1 MVAYKRKVQVRYKI
15 KLKKNITVKVF
26 KRLQV
31 YTQIMK
37 ANEILNKIKNIV
49 GEKVNL
55 SEEKIEMAEITLE
68 NGTVLV
74 AESFEA
80 GKSIFIKT
88 DDEQIALP
96 IGEYELEEGK
106 ILVVTEEGL
115 IDSIKEAAKEEVVE
129 EELSEES
136 EEVKETEL
144 EEEEK
149 EEMNYVTKE
158 EFTSAVEEIKAMI
171 DEKLGNKEEMKEEV
185 IEDTK
190 EELSAVAPEPV
201 KHNPEAEVDNK
212 VNFHIASNRTQ
223 TTKDRVF
230 DKIFN
235 NN

>member
-1 MVAYKRKVQVRYKI
+1 
-15 KLKKNITVKVF
+15 
-26 KRLQV
+26 
-31 YTQIMK
+31 MK
-37 ANEILNKIKNIV
+37 ANDILNKIKNIV
-49 GEKVNL
+49 GEKVEL
-55 SEEKIEMAEITLE
+55 SENKIEMAEVTLE

-80 GKSIFIKT
+80 GNSIFIKT
-88 DDEQIALP
+88 EDEQIALP
-96 IGEYELEEGK
+96 VGEYELEGGK
-106 ILVVTEEGL
+106 VLAVVEEGL
-115 IDSIKEAAKEEVVE
+115 IDSIKEAAKEEEAVE

-136 EEVKETEL
+136 KEVKETEL

-158 EFTSAVEEIKAMI
+158 EFASAVEEIKAMI
-171 DEKLGNKEEMKEEV
+171 DEKLGSKEEMKEEAQEEV
-185 IEDTK
+185 KEEK

-212 VNFHIASNRTQ
+212 LNFKISENRIK

>member
-1 MVAYKRKVQVRYKI
+1 
-15 KLKKNITVKVF
+15 
-26 KRLQV
+26 
-31 YTQIMK
+31 MK

-49 GEKVNL
+49 GEKVEL
-55 SEEKIEMAEITLE
+55 SENKIEMAEVTLE

-80 GKSIFIKT
+80 GNSIFIKT
-88 DDEQIALP
+88 EDEQIALP
-96 IGEYELEEGK
+96 VGEYELEGGK
-106 ILVVTEEGL
+106 ILAVVEEGL
-115 IDSIKEAAKEEVVE
+115 IDSIKEAAKEEEAVEE

-149 EEMNYVTKE
+149 MNYVTKE
-158 EFTSAVEEIKAMI
+158 EFAFAVEEIKAMI
-171 DEKLGNKEEMKEEV
+171 DEKLGNKEEMKEEAQEEV
-185 IEDTK
+185 KEEK

-201 KHNPEAEVDNK
+201 KHNPEAEVDSK
-212 VNFHIASNRTQ
+212 MNFKISENRIK

>member
-1 MVAYKRKVQVRYKI
+1 
-15 KLKKNITVKVF
+15 
-26 KRLQV
+26 
-31 YTQIMK
+31 MK

-55 SEEKIEMAEITLE
+55 SENKIEMAEMKLE

-88 DDEQIALP
+88 DDEQVALP
-96 IGEYELEEGK
+96 IGEYELEDGK
-106 ILVVTEEGL
+106 ILVITEEGL
-115 IDSIKEAAKEEVVE
+115 IDSIKDATKEEVVE
-129 EELSEES
+129 EELSEDS
-136 EEVKETEL
+136 KEVEETEL

-149 EEMNYVTKE
+149 EEMKYVTKE

-171 DEKLGNKEEMKEEV
+171 EDKMGNKEEMKEEV
-185 IEDTK
+185 IEDQK
-190 EELSAVAPEPV
+190 EELSAVAPSPV
-201 KHNPEAEVDNK
+201 KHNPEAKADNK
-212 VNFHIASNRTQ
+212 VNFKISENRIK

>member
-1 MVAYKRKVQVRYKI
+1 
-15 KLKKNITVKVF
+15 
-26 KRLQV
+26 
-31 YTQIMK
+31 MK

-80 GKSIFIKT
+80 GESVFIKT

-106 ILVVTEEGL
+106 ILVVSEEGL
-115 IDSIKEAAKEEVVE
+115 IDSIKEAAEEEVVE

-136 EEVKETEL
+136 NDEVETEL

-149 EEMNYVTKE
+149 EEMKYVTKE
-158 EFTSAVEEIKAMI
+158 EFASAVEEIKAMI
-171 DEKLGNKEEMKEEV
+171 DEKFGDKEEMKEEV
-185 IEDTK
+185 IEEK

-212 VNFHIASNRTQ
+212 INFKIAENRIK

>member
-1 MVAYKRKVQVRYKI
+1 
-15 KLKKNITVKVF
+15 
-26 KRLQV
+26 
-31 YTQIMK
+31 MK

-49 GEKVNL
+49 GEKVEL

-80 GKSIFIKT
+80 GKSVFIKT
-88 DDEQIALP
+88 EDEEIALP
-96 IGEYELEEGK
+96 VGEYKLEEGK
-106 ILVVTEEGL
+106 VLVVSEEGL
-115 IDSIKEAAKEEVVE
+115 IDSIKEAAEEAVEE

-185 IEDTK
+185 IEEK

-212 VNFHIASNRTQ
+212 VNFHIASNRIA

>member
-1 MVAYKRKVQVRYKI
+1 
-15 KLKKNITVKVF
+15 
-26 KRLQV
+26 
-31 YTQIMK
+31 MK

-68 NGTVLV
+68 NGTILV

-80 GKSIFIKT
+80 GKSVFIKT
-88 DDEQIALP
+88 EDEQIALP
-96 IGEYELEEGK
+96 VGEYELEEGK

-115 IDSIKEAAKEEVVE
+115 IDSIKEAAEEEVVE

-136 EEVKETEL
+136 NDEVETEL

-149 EEMNYVTKE
+149 EEMKYVTKE

-171 DEKLGNKEEMKEEV
+171 DEKFGDKEEMKEEV
-185 IEDTK
+185 IEEK

-212 VNFHIASNRTQ
+212 INFKIAENRIK

>member
-1 MVAYKRKVQVRYKI
+1 
-15 KLKKNITVKVF
+15 
-26 KRLQV
+26 
-31 YTQIMK
+31 MK

-68 NGTVLV
+68 NGTILV

-80 GKSIFIKT
+80 GKSVFIKT
-88 DDEQIALP
+88 EDEEIALP
-96 IGEYELEEGK
+96 VGEYKLEEGK
-106 ILVVTEEGL
+106 VLVVSEEGL
-115 IDSIKEAAKEEVVE
+115 IDSIKEAAEEEVVE

-136 EEVKETEL
+136 NDEVETEL

-149 EEMNYVTKE
+149 EEMKYVTKE
-158 EFTSAVEEIKAMI
+158 EFASAVEEIKAMI
-171 DEKLGNKEEMKEEV
+171 DEKFGDKEEMKEEV
-185 IEDTK
+185 IEEK

-212 VNFHIASNRTQ
+212 INFKIAENRIK

>member
-1 MVAYKRKVQVRYKI
+1 
-15 KLKKNITVKVF
+15 
-26 KRLQV
+26 
-31 YTQIMK
+31 MK

-49 GEKVNL
+49 GEKVEL

-80 GKSIFIKT
+80 GKSVFIKT
-88 DDEQIALP
+88 EDEQIALP

-115 IDSIKEAAKEEVVE
+115 IDSIKEAAEEAVEE

-136 EEVKETEL
+136 KEVKETEL

-149 EEMNYVTKE
+149 KEMEYVTKE
-158 EFTSAVEEIKAMI
+158 EFTSAVDEIKAMI
-171 DEKLGNKEEMKEEV
+171 EKMGNKDKEEMKEEV
-185 IEDTK
+185 KAEEK

>member
-1 MVAYKRKVQVRYKI
+1 
-15 KLKKNITVKVF
+15 
-26 KRLQV
+26 
-31 YTQIMK
+31 MK

-55 SEEKIEMAEITLE
+55 SENKIEMAEIKLE

-88 DDEQIALP
+88 DDEQVALP
-96 IGEYELEEGK
+96 IGEYKLEDGK
-106 ILVVTEEGL
+106 ILVITEEGL
-115 IDSIKEAAKEEVVE
+115 IDSIKDATEEEVVE
-129 EELSEES
+129 EELSDDS
-136 EEVKETEL
+136 KEVEETEL

-149 EEMNYVTKE
+149 EEMKYVTKE

-171 DEKLGNKEEMKEEV
+171 EDKMGNKEEMKEEV

-190 EELSAVAPEPV
+190 EELSAVAPSPV

-212 VNFHIASNRTQ
+212 INFKISENRIK

>member
-1 MVAYKRKVQVRYKI
+1 
-15 KLKKNITVKVF
+15 
-26 KRLQV
+26 
-31 YTQIMK
+31 MK

-49 GEKVNL
+49 GEKVEL

-115 IDSIKEAAKEEVVE
+115 IDSIKEAAEEEVAEE

-185 IEDTK
+185 IEEK

>member
-1 MVAYKRKVQVRYKI
+1 
-15 KLKKNITVKVF
+15 
-26 KRLQV
+26 
-31 YTQIMK
+31 MK

-80 GKSIFIKT
+80 GQSVFIKT
-88 DDEQIALP
+88 EDEQIALP
-96 IGEYELEEGK
+96 VGEYELEGDR

-115 IDSIKEAAKEEVVE
+115 IDSIKEAAEEEVVE

-136 EEVKETEL
+136 EEVETEL

-185 IEDTK
+185 IEEK

>member
-15 KLKKNITVKVF
+15 KFKKNITVKVF

-80 GKSIFIKT
+80 GKSVFIKT
-88 DDEQIALP
+88 EDEQIALP
-96 IGEYELEEGK
+96 VGEYELEGDR

-115 IDSIKEAAKEEVVE
+115 IDSIKEAAEEEVVE

-223 TTKDRVF
+223 TTKDSVF

>member
-1 MVAYKRKVQVRYKI
+1 
-15 KLKKNITVKVF
+15 
-26 KRLQV
+26 
-31 YTQIMK
+31 MK

-80 GKSIFIKT
+80 GKSVFIKT
-88 DDEQIALP
+88 EDEQIALP
-96 IGEYELEEGK
+96 VGEYELEGDK

-115 IDSIKEAAKEEVVE
+115 IDSIKEAAEEAVEE

-144 EEEEK
+144 EEDEK

-171 DEKLGNKEEMKEEV
+171 DEKLGDKEEMKEEV
-185 IEDTK
+185 IEEK

>member
-1 MVAYKRKVQVRYKI
+1 
-15 KLKKNITVKVF
+15 
-26 KRLQV
+26 
-31 YTQIMK
+31 MK

-49 GEKVNL
+49 GEKVEL
-55 SEEKIEMAEITLE
+55 SEEKIEMAEMKLE

-80 GKSIFIKT
+80 GKSVFIKT
-88 DDEQIALP
+88 DDEQVALP
-96 IGEYELEEGK
+96 VGEYELEEGK
-106 ILVVTEEGL
+106 ILVVSEEGL
-115 IDSIKEAAKEEVVE
+115 IDSIKEAAEEAVEE

-136 EEVKETEL
+136 NEEVETEL

-149 EEMNYVTKE
+149 EELEYVTKE
-158 EFTSAVEEIKAMI
+158 EFKSAVEEIKGMI
-171 DEKLGNKEEMKEEV
+171 EKMGYKDKEEMKEEV
-185 IEDTK
+185 IEEK

>member
-1 MVAYKRKVQVRYKI
+1 
-15 KLKKNITVKVF
+15 
-26 KRLQV
+26 
-31 YTQIMK
+31 MK

-49 GEKVNL
+49 GEKVEL

-80 GKSIFIKT
+80 GKSVFIKT
-88 DDEQIALP
+88 DDEEIALP
-96 IGEYELEEGK
+96 VGEYELEEGK
-106 ILVVTEEGL
+106 ILVVSEEGL
-115 IDSIKEAAKEEVVE
+115 IDSIKEAAEEAVEE

-149 EEMNYVTKE
+149 EKMNYVTKE

-171 DEKLGNKEEMKEEV
+171 DEKLGDKEEMKEEV
-185 IEDTK
+185 IEEK

>member
-1 MVAYKRKVQVRYKI
+1 
-15 KLKKNITVKVF
+15 
-26 KRLQV
+26 
-31 YTQIMK
+31 MK
-37 ANEILNKIKNIV
+37 ANDILNKIKNIV
-49 GEKVNL
+49 GEKVEL
-55 SEEKIEMAEITLE
+55 SENKIEMAELTLE

-80 GKSIFIKT
+80 GNSIFIKT
-88 DDEQIALP
+88 EDEQIALP
-96 IGEYELEEGK
+96 VGEYELEGGK
-106 ILVVTEEGL
+106 ILVVVEEGL
-115 IDSIKEAAKEEVVE
+115 IDSIKEAAKEEEAVEE

-149 EEMNYVTKE
+149 MNYVTKE
-158 EFTSAVEEIKAMI
+158 EFASAVEEIKAMI

-185 IEDTK
+185 KVEEK

-201 KHNPEAEVDNK
+201 KHNPEAEVDSK
-212 VNFHIASNRTQ
+212 MNFKISENRIK

>member
-1 MVAYKRKVQVRYKI
+1 
-15 KLKKNITVKVF
+15 
-26 KRLQV
+26 
-31 YTQIMK
+31 MK
-37 ANEILNKIKNIV
+37 ANDILNKIKNIV
-49 GEKVNL
+49 GEKVEL
-55 SEEKIEMAEITLE
+55 SENKIEMAEVTLE

-80 GKSIFIKT
+80 GNSIFIKT
-88 DDEQIALP
+88 EDEQIALP
-96 IGEYELEEGK
+96 VGEYELEGGK
-106 ILVVTEEGL
+106 VLVVVEEGL
-115 IDSIKEAAKEEVVE
+115 IDSIKEAAEDVAEDSKDA
-129 EELSEES
+129 
-136 EEVKETEL
+136 ETEL

-171 DEKLGNKEEMKEEV
+171 DDKLGNKEEMKEEV
-185 IEDTK
+185 KVEEK

-201 KHNPEAEVDNK
+201 KHNPEAKVDSK
-212 VNFHIASNRTQ
+212 INFKISENRIK